1 MESVVCLIFTQC
13 KVHANYVASVDK
25 LNPSGRGMNDRM
37 AILDTRASGPVSK
50 RLKWMDLV
58 DFPGIS
64 GDGTINLQGFDVH
77 VGDDDPP
84 TLCML
89 LVNNRPFLDPITGAL
104 LDATKLGANA
114 TIELFETTL
123 GSIELRY
130 VKTFHDPAI
139 QTPNN
144 VAFMGPDAFVITND
158 KSAIHGFVRPPPPP
172 PASRY

>member
-1 MESVVCLIFTQC
+1 M
-13 KVHANYVASVDK
+13 H
-25 LNPSGRGMNDRM
+25 DRM

-58 DFPGIS
+58 DFPGIN

-84 TLCML
+84 TLRML
-89 LVNNRPFLDPITGAL
+89 LVNNRPFLDPAWGTVL
-104 LDATKLGANA
+104 ATQPGANA

-123 GSIELRY
+123 GSTKLRY
-130 VKTFHDPAI
+130 VKTFSDPAI

-144 VAFMGPDAFVITND
+144 VAFMGPDAFVLTND
-158 KSAIHGFVRPPPPP
+158 KSAIHGFVRLLSLPLPLP
-172 PASRY
+172 